1 MDSARLIE
9 SAQQHLPAALEW
21 LRRMVQINS
30 YTSNVAG
37 VDALGRLTAEC
48 FAPMGF
54 SAQFIPAT
62 DPQHGSHLFLNRGPL
77 GQSAVVLVTH
87 LDTVFPPEEEL
98 RNNFHWQ
105 PEDSRIYGPGTVD
118 NKGGTALIWLMLR
131 VLMDVHPA
139 LFESTTWLIA
149 ANSAEEVIG
158 ADFADRTSELCHHA
172 ARAVLV
178 FEGGPREGKEW
189 HLVTSRKGRSEYR
202 ITCTGRAAH
211 AGSSHGEGINA
222 VVELA
227 RLLPEVA
234 ALTSP
239 SRELTVNIANI
250 HGGTVLNRVPHEATA
265 ELEMRAFD
273 PEALSLAGKALE
285 SMGGI
290 TEGGAQVQIECVG
303 QTRAWPGGIG
313 TQAMFDLWAK
323 HASTLGIKAVPI
335 KRGGLSDANYLC
347 QLGPTLDALGPVGG
361 NAHCSERSFDGA
373 KIPEYVERDSF
384 VPKAVLNLLALEDF
398 LTLDPDSGSEV
409 AFQGAMELR

>member
-37 VDALGRLTAEC
+37 INALGQLTAEC
-48 FAPMGF
+48 FASMGF
-54 SAQFIPAT
+54 TAQFIPAT
-62 DPQHGSHLFLNRGPL
+62 DPQHGSHLFLSRGPL
-77 GQSAVVLVTH
+77 DQPAVVLVTH
-87 LDTVFPPEEEL
+87 LDTVFPSEEEF
-98 RNNFHWQ
+98 RNNFNWQ
-105 PEDSRIYGPGTVD
+105 PEASRIYGPGTVD

-158 ADFADRTSELCHHA
+158 TDFADRTFELCHNT

-178 FEGGPREGKEW
+178 FEGGPREGKDW
-189 HLVTSRKGRSEYR
+189 HLVTSRKGRAEYR
-202 ITCTGRAAH
+202 ITCTGRGAH
-211 AGSSHGEGINA
+211 AGSSHAEGINA
-222 VVELA
+222 IVELA
-227 RLLPEVA
+227 RLLPKVA

-239 SRELTVNIANI
+239 KRELTVNIANI
-250 HGGTVLNRVPHEATA
+250 QGGTVLNRVPHEATA

-285 SMGGI
+285 SMGRV
-290 TEGGAQVQIECVG
+290 TEGGAQLQIDCVG
-303 QTRAWPGGIG
+303 QTRAWPGGDG
-313 TQAMFDLWAK
+313 TQALFELWAK
-323 HASTLGIKAVPI
+323 HADSLGIKAI
-335 KRGGLSDANYLC
+335 SMKRGGLSDANYLC

-361 NAHCSERSFDGA
+361 NAHCSERTSDGT
-373 KIPEYVERDSF
+373 KIPEYVEQSSF

-398 LTLDPDSGSEV
+398 LASQPNP
-409 AFQGAMELR
+409 